1 MNFPFTIQSSWMI
14 RPVWTEFDVILG
26 KMIQTSPSEGCQF
39 SYPYHKAA
47 TVQDGEIKS
56 PAQGMYASIP
66 EVAKLLLH
74 SGDLLVCE
82 GGDIGRSA
90 ILESE
95 PLCPTI
101 FQNSIHRVRSKGN
114 YPVEY
119 LKLVLD
125 FYRNSG
131 WIYLFAGKSTIS
143 HFTAETFNALKIPFP
158 TPERAKEIVSL
169 AKQLDKETK
178 PLLRQL
184 EKQRELLDEY
194 RQSLITRAV
203 TKGLDPELPM
213 KDPEL
218 SFVGTIP
225 NHWRVTTLG
234 KLCFSMRNGYV
245 GPTNNLFKE
254 GGVKY
259 IQSLHIKNG
268 EINFNKKEY
277 YVSKEWGDNHP
288 KIYKDNLLIVQTG
301 DIGQVAVIRENYD
314 KCNCHALIICVLNKD
329 LILPD
334 YLSYYLQSKPGK
346 TLLLQTKTGLGLPH
360 LNTGKV
366 CFTKILVPPLP
377 EQEKICNY
385 CRTELSKIRSI
396 EEKFSAQI
404 ARLNEYR
411 TSVISALINEEPR

>member
-1 MNFPFTIQSSWMI
+1 MNFPFAIQSSWMI
-14 RPVWTEFDVILG
+14 RPVWTEFDVTLG

-158 TPERAKEIVSL
+158 TPEQAKEIVSI

-203 TKGLDPELPM
+203 TKGLDPNVPTKDAGLIWLGRIPEHWSYMRLAHCFTSVNRPANLDLPVLSVSIHTGISESELRDEERDR
-213 KDPEL
+213 KVWL
-218 SFVGTIP
+218 SEDRSKYQSI
-225 NHWRVTTLG
+225 
-234 KLCFSMRNGYV
+234 
-245 GPTNNLFKE
+245 KE
-254 GGVKY
+254 GDLVYNMMRAWQGGFGTSTRSGLVSPAYTVLSPNNGICSKY
-259 IQSLHIKNG
+259 YELLFRTPNAQKMIYGYSQGIADFRKRLYWEKARDIYVPVPPYG
-268 EINFNKKEY
+268 EQLQIVNE
-277 YVSKEWGDNHP
+277 VSKIE
-288 KIYKDNLLIVQTG
+288 KRIETTKEIISKQIKLI
-301 DIGQVAVIRENYD
+301 A
-314 KCNCHALIICVLNKD
+314 
-329 LILPD
+329 
-334 YLSYYLQSKPGK
+334 
-346 TLLLQTKTGLGLPH
+346 
-360 LNTGKV
+360 
-366 CFTKILVPPLP
+366 
-377 EQEKICNY
+377 
-385 CRTELSKIRSI
+385 
-396 EEKFSAQI
+396 
-404 ARLNEYR
+404 EYR
-411 TSVISALINEEPR
+411 ESLISSFFASHDKS